1 MILISRDE
9 VHYATRSCS
18 VEPGRVV
25 LADAF
30 RSGGKRV
37 TGSVPL
43 ALGAKLAGHRR
54 RCDATLFC
62 FPCHSSCAEAM
73 RSSVRTG
80 ILRLALRS
88 YAAKPGIISTI
99 LAYSW
104 LRSGS
109 AVEEARTWKR
119 SAPTST
125 VATGLASRFRYQSG
139 GWARLL

>member
-9 VHYATRSCS
+9 VHYATRSCP
-18 VEPGRVV
+18 VEPGRVA

-37 TGSVPL
+37 TGSVLL

-54 RCDATLFC
+54 RCDANLFC
-62 FPCHSSCAEAM
+62 FPFHSCAEAM

-80 ILRLALRS
+80 ILRAYS
-88 YAAKPGIISTI
+88 AKPGIISTI
-99 LAYSW
+99 LAHSR

-109 AVEEARTWKR
+109 AVEEART
-119 SAPTST
+119 
-125 VATGLASRFRYQSG
+125 
-139 GWARLL
+139 